1 MTSLHPYIDFSG
13 KCREAMTFYKDV
25 LRGELVL
32 NKFGDFG
39 MDMPEPMKELIMH
52 AELHANGLVMHASD
66 GQPHHPAK
74 HGNNVSLS
82 LQLTDEA
89 EQTRIFDALAE
100 GGQVLQPLADG
111 PWGARF
117 GMLFDRYG
125 LQWLLNC
132 PKTASQQ

>member
-1 MTSLHPYIDFSG
+1 MKSLHPYLDLGG

-25 LRGELVL
+25 FGGELVL
-32 NKFGDFG
+32 NSFGDFG
-39 MDMPEPMKELIMH
+39 MEMPEPMK
-52 AELHANGLVMHASD
+52 NLVMHSELKADGLILHASD
-66 GQPHHPAK
+66 GQPHHPAQP
-74 HGNNVSLS
+74 GTNVSLS

-89 EQTRIFDALAE
+89 EQTRIFDALAP

-117 GMLFDRYG
+117 GMLTDRFG

-132 PKTASQQ
+132 PKQQS

>member
-1 MTSLHPYIDFSG
+1 MNSLHPYIDFGG

-25 LRGELVL
+25 FAGELVL
-32 NKFGDFG
+32 NNFSDFG
-39 MDMPEPMKELIMH
+39 MDMPEPMKNLVMHSELK
-52 AELHANGLVMHASD
+52 AGGLVLHASD
-66 GQPHHPAK
+66 GQPHHPAQP
-74 HGNNVSLS
+74 GTNVSLS

-89 EQTRIFDALAE
+89 EQTRIFDALAQ

-117 GMLFDRYG
+117 GMLTDRFG

-132 PKTASQQ
+132 PK